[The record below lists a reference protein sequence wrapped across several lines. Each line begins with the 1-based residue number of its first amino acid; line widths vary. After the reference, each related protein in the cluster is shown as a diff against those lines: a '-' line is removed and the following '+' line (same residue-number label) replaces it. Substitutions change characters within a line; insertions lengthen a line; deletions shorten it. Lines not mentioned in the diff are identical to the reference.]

1 MIQQPLCVYF
11 KYDNFT
17 ESWSTSEI
25 VKIKIYGVTKIL
37 ENPKDI
43 IFYLYNGQIVILDKN
58 NNIIKRDIIH
68 NCEVAFDRSQIL
80 NTIRVYIR
88 SDLN

>member
-11 KYDNFT
+11 KVYNRNIG
-17 ESWSTSEI
+17 EI

-43 IFYLYNGQIVILDKN
+43 IFYLYNGQIDILDKN

-68 NCEVAFDRSQIL
+68 NQEVAFDRGRIL
-80 NTIRVYIR
+80 NTIRVYVR
-88 SDLN
+88 SELN